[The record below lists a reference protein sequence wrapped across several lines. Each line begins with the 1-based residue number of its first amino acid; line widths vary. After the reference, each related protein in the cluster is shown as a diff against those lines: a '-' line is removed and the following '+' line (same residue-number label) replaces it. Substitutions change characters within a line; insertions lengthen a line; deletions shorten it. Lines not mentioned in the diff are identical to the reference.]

1 MIRSLSF
8 PRSTRHASAR
18 LLFGAV
24 LVASAWQPARASYP
38 ISFGGAASDE
48 VRVVKTAPNGDIF
61 VAGQYRGSIE
71 LSVNGQTETL
81 TSRGGQDVFVLRM
94 NAAGQVLW
102 ARSAGGVNSDDT
114 LNDLALDVGN
124 NVYITGEFY
133 ARASFGSSDLQTV
146 DGQFDDTDGY
156 LAKLT
161 PTGNWEWARGFGS
174 HQNDT
179 AVSLVN
185 LAGTGGAPPTP
196 ESIVVAGSFSATAYF
211 RQAPSSADDKSVVGL
226 GTPGSRDLY
235 AARIAAD
242 GKWLWAIGRGA
253 SATGNDTVQHLAKDA
268 TGRIWM
274 VGREASS
281 RKNVFSSPLQS
292 EADLYNNWA
301 EETPPGL
308 YNSIFYTPGV
318 DFSYSADSFFTDIG
332 LRFHGAQIIGSTF
345 ELQSYAMSQVDTQ
358 QAKLTVSVDVQRGA
372 QSSFFFWT
380 GSDQPDAGD
389 DLYLEYYASG
399 TWVVLERFAG
409 GGTPA
414 ERFYRRGA
422 QAYVITNPAAMN
434 SDFKLRWR
442 YVQAPNGANFFQ
454 DYIVWPGTFSFQP
467 VPYPDAWH
475 VRNVSVEAEGAP
487 RPFLLSIGNE
497 LTSPQLN
504 PTNPLPEQFEIND
517 ITMSSVAGGTYLLLN
532 GTRLGDVTFSP
543 CASIAGAGATVV
555 SLNVTSGS
563 PTCHSARGSIGGE
576 GRGITTD
583 TAGNVYVTGAFKDT
597 VNFFAGPDGTLT
609 SNGGFDPYI
618 GRLNFDPLAGMV
630 WTWVTGGNRFDA
642 DGLPAR
648 SGGSDDDFGFTITT
662 GGAGGNLFVGGRFR
676 DEVRFGEADALESQ
690 GDEDGFVVT
699 LGRDGRYPR
708 EESWTV
714 GLPITPPPGA
724 ELDDLTFQPDFRIA
738 GQPFE
743 AIQQK
748 IFAWVKPQNSPK
760 AQLIP
765 LQPVSGIEVRWR
777 VNNEPIQSDA
787 RLSSFGRN
795 VFPDTPCG
803 DTESSDCY
811 QMHVVGAPVAAEPP
825 SGEFKVLELINPAS
839 GSSSAT
845 YSAGRFV
852 ATRSGYSV
860 LVYVNGPTL
869 DQTLYPTVVE
879 VVRTLPYDGLPP
891 SHFVDNV
898 PAEIGKRIFDPYH
911 NEPGVTGFVVNEL
924 AYYDGNGPNAAYN
937 RTARTGEII
946 PVNRYSSGRALDQ
959 GRELVVAWYRN
970 KSKGVFWPDRAV
982 RYQPYWPIDPLRIVI
997 ASEQGSEMLGQTRL
1011 NPAQFPSLSLYV
1023 QNDPELPGYNPN
1035 DEHAIMAP
1043 SSLGSGFEAAFALRA
1058 DFGSRLAGDAAAAS
1072 DPYVLLRYFDAAT
1085 QQRKFLVYS
1094 VAATGAGFNQF
1105 RYTGVAGTTVSP
1117 PYPMRLLPG
1126 CAESFVEG
1134 QAVGEQ
1140 PPPPFFQDYKNQLWA
1155 KSAGSR
1161 AVQYFYPAQPGFF
1174 SDLDRNDVNEI
1185 IVDTCMPWLAR
1196 LPVAEGGTASP
1207 TDPIKVYYEINWP
1220 EESPLLVS
1228 GETLLQPKRGLPDIY
1243 NQAAVEVVY
1252 DAIQDEQEDP
1262 EPSDTLAQLL
1272 DPLNPRFV
1280 ALSAIPS
1287 SIASNLETN
1296 GQISISG
1303 SSDGVI
1309 KLPVSIANRISF
1321 DPINRRLSVV
1331 GEFDDTIAGEPFL
1344 LLNVLSKRDRIALK
1358 RIDGGDG
1365 SEQGAFTGTC
1375 AAVGCSWD
1383 QAVEALFRK
1392 SRNPQGISRICTAST
1407 VNPQTRVRT
1416 CNAGADR
1423 AVTVDDVL
1431 IGYQDENNDYILEPY
1446 QASGVNAAL
1455 SAGLSSGNGYLT
1467 LAFNNDPSLN
1477 PLPVSLQVIQVGC
1490 LVSPPPPATAVINST
1505 YQGQINVI
1513 SPEDIFDEQVVLRH
1527 GGDFGGNP
1535 DALEFEWYY
1544 HPDIDGNPPMP
1555 LPDPSTGQ
1563 LNGWIK
1569 YPTGD
1574 AQGAVEISIAGANIQ
1589 TLSDNWYVARYRGL
1603 PACQNQ
1609 TRWSLWAGQ
1618 PGATPINERAQLAA
1632 GWVKRVIG
1640 RLNPFEARV
1649 QDFGAAETNNYAS
1662 MLIQLGERYSG
1673 PIALNNDP
1681 DNLNS
1686 IGLIEAYTTVMLR
1699 ALSLSADA
1707 TPPIDYGPANSAILL
1722 VASRLVDFYTLL
1734 GNEAYAD
1741 AQDPT
1746 IAITTSAGNFSL
1758 SPSIFNFQNQLDSL
1772 LSEELVLLR
1781 GRDTANGPV
1790 AAAPVYNRL
1799 FWNFTTGDG
1808 EVAYALSYDVS
1819 DQNFN
1824 GVINEFDA
1832 RIMFPQGH
1840 GDAWGHYLT
1849 GTKIY
1854 YNLLRHPFFS
1864 WDPRPEAVQVAGV
1877 PLQVDF
1883 LDERQ
1888 FAETAAAKARTG
1900 AEIVDLTYRQSF
1912 VADPEGQ
1919 WQGYD
1924 DVQPQRAWGL
1934 SEWGRR
1940 AGMGAYLD
1948 WVAVNAIVPAQD
1960 PDPSHVGIQKIER
1973 ATVSHLDEI
1982 ASHYKKI
1989 QGQVDE
1995 ADAGLNPLGLAQNV
2009 VPFDID
2015 PTRLNPPFNQTQF
2028 EQIYERALAALKN
2041 AVAVWDYAN
2050 ELNNQLRRTQDNSDE
2065 LYEHSIEEETDF
2077 VNQLIEIFG
2086 YPYADDIG
2094 PGGTY
2099 PAGYDGPDLYHYMY
2113 VDVPL
2118 LAGSQF
2124 DFDASGGQPFGV
2136 NRPEDVGES
2145 DFNIARITNIV
2156 AQYAPIANGIGYYGA
2171 TPLESNTPRT
2181 GSNGQSCSAQP
2192 LSSGCALGNTPTDQ
2206 QIAVDYTMIE
2216 SPDFGLWFTKP
2227 EGWTTQRRAPGR
2239 VQQILQQMLEAR
2251 VALKQALLEYDRL
2264 YRDVFGMMQTVQ
2276 ATFNT
2281 SEANLVIANNQ
2292 RNELR
2297 RLTIATQ
2304 VMKSTAIAARRVGEI
2319 LATNFKTAAECVP
2332 KSLIV
2337 GLAAGGDAFGAVR
2350 CTVQAAGSIPKTVLD
2365 TVADGLDIAGNATEA
2380 AQQDVEQLSAINT
2393 QINDAALDLYNLQ
2406 GEIDQKMREEP
2417 ILRSE
2422 IYARVEAIN
2431 QLVGDYRAT
2440 LAEGLR
2446 VADRL
2451 QVFRKDGAEDIQ
2463 LYRFRDMAFRIFR
2476 NDALQKYRA
2485 AFDLAARY
2493 AYLAASAYDY
2503 ETNLLGSDSQSGQAF
2518 LTDIVRERNL
2528 GQILNGVPLT
2538 GSPGLADSLA
2548 QLKLNFDV
2556 LKGRMG
2562 FNNPQNETNR
2572 FSLRR
2577 ELFRIPEGAE
2587 GDEAWRQ
2594 KLEASRVPDLWRV
2607 PEFRRFARPF
2617 APESAGP
2624 QPGLVLEFSTNVTF
2638 GLNFFGWD
2646 LGPQDSSY
2654 DSSQF
2659 ATRIRSVGTWFADYA
2674 DLPLADDPR
2683 IYLFPVGA
2691 DVLRS
2696 PSGDN
2701 FEAREWQVV
2710 DQAVPVPFPLGSG
2723 DLEDYAWNP
2732 SDTLSGS
2739 LTEIRRYARIPA
2751 FHFSEPFDDS
2761 QVTSDSRLVGR
2772 SVWNRRWMIIIPGG
2786 TFLNDPNEGLD
2797 TFIQGKRIPGGG
2809 TARDGDGIDDIRIFF
2824 KTYAYSGN

>member
-1 MIRSLSF
+1 MIRTQ
-8 PRSTRHASAR
+8 RSRVRRCLHRIATAT
-18 LLFGAV
+18 LLLATP
-24 LVASAWQPARASYP
+24 LVQAAYP
-38 ISFGGAASDE
+38 ISLGGVSSDD
-48 VRVVKTAPNGDIF
+48 VRVVKSAPNGDLF
-61 VAGQYRGSIE
+61 VAGQFRGSIE
-71 LSVNGQTETL
+71 LSVNGQVETL
-81 TSRGGQDVFVLRM
+81 VSSGGQDVFVLRM

-102 ARSAGGVNSDDT
+102 ARSGGGSGSDDT
-114 LNDLALDVGN
+114 LNDLAIDLAN
-124 NVYITGEFY
+124 NVYIVGEFY
-133 ARASFGSSDLQTV
+133 ARATFGGTDLQTV
-146 DGQFDDTDGY
+146 DGSFDDLDGY
-156 LAKLT
+156 VAKLS
-161 PTGNWEWARGFGS
+161 PTGAWQWARGFGS
-174 HQNDT
+174 HQHDT
-179 AVSLVN
+179 ATSVVPLPEQPG
-185 LAGTGGAPPTP
+185 LPPIPT
-196 ESIVVAGSFSATAYF
+196 SVVIGGSFSGTAEF
-211 RQAPSSADDKSVVGL
+211 RQVPSSASNRSVVGNASA
-226 GTPGSRDLY
+226 GARDLY
-235 AARIAAD
+235 AARVSAS
-242 GKWLWAIGRGA
+242 GEWLWALGRGA
-253 SATGNDTVQHLAKDA
+253 AATGNDAAEHLAVDA
-268 TGRIWM
+268 TTRIWM
-274 VGREASS
+274 LGREASS
-281 RKNVFSSPLQS
+281 QVLAFDSPLNS
-292 EADLYNNWA
+292 EADLFVRWA
-301 EETPPGL
+301 EEATPGL
-308 YNSIFYTPGV
+308 YNSFQFVPGV
-318 DFSYSADSFFTDIG
+318 DLSWEADIFTG
-332 LRFHGAQIIGSTF
+332 ATALRFHGAQNTGSTF
-345 ELQSYAMSQVDTQ
+345 ELQSYTMGVTTSNV
-358 QAKLTVSVDVQRGA
+358 KLIVSADVQRGA
-372 QSSFFFWT
+372 FTPFFWFV
-380 GSDQPDAGD
+380 SDTPDVGD
-389 DLYLEYYASG
+389 DLYLEYYAG
-399 TWVVLERFAG
+399 GQWKLLERFAG
-409 GGTPA
+409 GGAPA
-414 ERFYRRGA
+414 ERYLRRGA
-422 QAYVITNPAAMN
+422 QAYVITDPQAMN
-434 SDFKLRWR
+434 PDFRLRFR
-442 YVQAPNGANFFQ
+442 YVQATNILQ
-454 DYIVWPGTFSFQP
+454 DYFVFPGTFSLQP
-467 VPYPDAWH
+467 VPYPDTWH
-475 VRNVSVEAEGAP
+475 VRNVSVQSEGAP
-487 RPFLLSIGNE
+487 RPFVLSIGN
-497 LTSPQLN
+497 TMTTPQMN
-504 PTNPLPEQFEIND
+504 AATPLPDRFDVND
-517 ITMSSVAGGTYLLLN
+517 AEMSSFGGGTYLLLN
-532 GTRLGDVTFSP
+532 GSRLGNL
-543 CASIAGAGATVV
+543 SIAPCPELSGAGASVV
-555 SLNVTSGS
+555 SLNVTSGT
-563 PTCHSARGSIGGE
+563 PVCHAARGTSGGE
-576 GRGITTD
+576 GHGLTAD
-583 TAGNVYVTGAFKDT
+583 AAGNLYVTGLFRDT
-597 VNFFAGPDGTLT
+597 VSFFAGSDGTLT
-609 SNGGFDPYI
+609 SNGGSDPYI
-618 GRLNFDPLAGMV
+618 GSLDANLN
-630 WTWVTGGNRFDA
+630 WRWVTGGNRFDA

-648 SGGSDDDFGFTITT
+648 SGGAEDDAAHTITT
-662 GGAGGNLFVGGRFR
+662 AGAGGNLFVGGRFR
-676 DEVRFGEADALESQ
+676 AEARFGEADLVTSQ
-690 GDEDGFVVT
+690 GQEDGFVVT

-708 EESWTV
+708 EERWTV
-714 GLPITPPPGA
+714 GVPLTPPPNA
-724 ELDDLTFQPDFRIA
+724 KLNDLTFQPDFRIA
-738 GQPFE
+738 GQPFD
-743 AIQQK
+743 AIAQK
-748 IFAWVKPQNSPK
+748 LFAWIGPINGEPAK
-760 AQLIP
+760 LIP
-765 LQPVSGIEVRWR
+765 LQPVNGIEVRWR
-777 VNNEPIQSDA
+777 VLGEPIQSET
-787 RLSSFGRN
+787 RLSTFGAN
-795 VFPDTPCG
+795 VWPEQACG
-803 DTESSDCY
+803 DSQTSNCY
-811 QMHVVGAPVAAEPP
+811 QVHVIGAPVAAEPP
-825 SGEFKVLELINPAS
+825 SGEFKVLEVINPAA

-852 ATRSGYSV
+852 ATRTGYSV

-869 DQTLYPTVVE
+869 DQTIYPTVVE
-879 VVRTLPYDGLPP
+879 VVRTLPYDAIPNFL
-891 SHFVDNV
+891 DNV
-898 PAEIGKRIFDPYH
+898 PVEIGKKIVDPYH

-924 AYYDGNGPNAAYN
+924 AYYDGNGPDAAYN

-946 PVNRYSSGRALDQ
+946 PVNRYGGNRPLDQ

-982 RYQPYWPIDPLRIVI
+982 RYQPYWPIDPRRIII
-997 ASEQGSEMLGQTRL
+997 ASEQGSEVLGQTRL

-1035 DEHAIMAP
+1035 DEHAILAP
-1043 SSLGSGFEAAFALRA
+1043 SSLGSGYEAAFALRS

-1072 DPYVLLRYFDAAT
+1072 DPYVLLRYFDTAT
-1085 QQRKFLVYS
+1085 QERKFLVYT
-1094 VAATGAGFNQF
+1094 VQATGAGFNQF

-1117 PYPMRLLPG
+1117 PYPLRLLPG
-1126 CAESFVEG
+1126 CGESFVDG
-1134 QAVGEQ
+1134 QAAGEQ

-1155 KSAGSR
+1155 KSAGSGS
-1161 AVQYFYPAQPGFF
+1161 VHYFYPAQPGFF
-1174 SDLDRNDVNEI
+1174 TDLDRNDFNEV
-1185 IVDTCMPWLAR
+1185 IVGNCVPWLAR
-1196 LPVAEGGTASP
+1196 LPAAEGGSGTP
-1207 TDPIKVYYEINWP
+1207 GEPIRVSYEIAWP
-1220 EESPLLVS
+1220 DETPLLVS
-1228 GETLLQPKRGLPDIY
+1228 GETLLKPKRGLPDIY

-1252 DAIQDEQEDP
+1252 DAIQDEQADAL
-1262 EPSDTLAQLL
+1262 PSDTLAQLI

-1287 SIASNLETN
+1287 SIASELQTN
-1296 GQISISG
+1296 GQVGISG
-1303 SSDGVI
+1303 SSDGTI
-1309 KLPVSIANRISF
+1309 KLAVSIANRISY

-1344 LLNVLSKRDRIALK
+1344 LLNVLSKRDRVALK
-1358 RIDGGDG
+1358 RLDGGDG
-1365 SEQGAFTGTC
+1365 SEQASFTGTC
-1375 AAVGCSWD
+1375 AALGCSWD

-1392 SRNPQGISRICTAST
+1392 SRNPQAIQRICTAST
-1407 VNPQTRVRT
+1407 LDPVTRVRT
-1416 CNAGADR
+1416 CNSSR
-1423 AVTVDDVL
+1423 VVTPDDVL
-1431 IGYQDENNDYILEPY
+1431 VGYQDADNNYILEPY
-1446 QASGVNAAL
+1446 RATGVNAAL
-1455 SAGLSSGNGYLT
+1455 SAGLSQGNGYLT
-1467 LAFNNDPSLN
+1467 LAFNNDASLN

-1490 LVSPPPPATAVINST
+1490 LVTPPPPATPTLNSP

-1513 SPEDIFDEQVVLRH
+1513 APENIFDEQIVLRH
-1527 GGDFGGNP
+1527 AGDFGGNP
-1535 DALEFEWYY
+1535 DALEFEWFY
-1544 HPDIDGNPPMP
+1544 HPDIDGNPPFP

-1569 YPTGD
+1569 YPTPD
-1574 AQGAVEISIAGANIQ
+1574 PQGALEISIEGANIQ

-1609 TRWSLWAGQ
+1609 TRWSVWAGQ
-1618 PGATPINERAQLAA
+1618 PGATPTNERAQLAS

-1649 QDFGAAETNNYAS
+1649 QDFGAAETNNYSS
-1662 MLIQLGERYSG
+1662 MLIQLGERFSG

-1707 TPPIDYGPANSAILL
+1707 TPPIDYGPANAAILL

-1746 IAITTSAGNFSL
+1746 IAITTASGNFSL
-1758 SPSIFNFQNQLDSL
+1758 APAIFNFQNQLDSL

-1790 AAAPVYNRL
+1790 AASPVYNRL

-1808 EVAYALSYDVS
+1808 EVAYALSYDIT

-1824 GVINEFDA
+1824 GVIDEFDA
-1832 RIMFPQGH
+1832 RISFPQGH

-1849 GTKIY
+1849 ATKIY
-1854 YNLLRHPFFS
+1854 YGLLRHPFFS
-1864 WDPRPEAVQVAGV
+1864 WVPRPEAVPVAGV

-1900 AEIVDLTYRQSF
+1900 AEIVDLTYRQSY

-1940 AGMGAYLD
+1940 AGMGAYFD
-1948 WVAVNAIVPAQD
+1948 WVTVNAIVPSED

-1982 ASHYKKI
+1982 ASQYKKI

-1995 ADAGLNPLGLAQNV
+1995 ADAGLNPLGLAENV
-2009 VPFDID
+2009 VSFDID
-2015 PTRLNPPFNQTQF
+2015 TTQLDRFNKTQF
-2028 EQIYERALAALKN
+2028 EQVYDRALSALKN
-2041 AVAVWDYAN
+2041 ALNIWDYAN
-2050 ELNNQLRRTQDNSDE
+2050 ELNNQLRRTQDNADE

-2086 YPYADDIG
+2086 YPYVDDIG

-2124 DFDASGGQPFGV
+2124 DFSGSGGQPFGI
-2136 NRPEDVGES
+2136 NRPEDVGEA
-2145 DFNIARITNIV
+2145 DFGIARINSIV
-2156 AQYAPIANGIGYYGA
+2156 GKYAPVAGGIGFYGA
-2171 TPLESNTPRT
+2171 TPIAPGTPRT
-2181 GSNGQSCSAQP
+2181 GANGQLCTDAP
-2192 LSSGCALGNTPTDQ
+2192 LSTGCALGDVPTNQD
-2206 QIAVDYTMIE
+2206 ISVTYTMID

-2227 EGWTTQRRAPGR
+2227 ESWTGQRRAPGR

-2264 YRDVFGMMQTVQ
+2264 YQDVFGMMQTAQ

-2281 SEANLVIANNQ
+2281 AEANLLIANAQ
-2292 RNELR
+2292 RDELR

-2304 VMKSTAIAARRVGEI
+2304 VMQSTAIAARRVGEI

-2380 AQQDVEQLSAINT
+2380 AQQDVEQLSGIST
-2393 QINDAALDLYNLQ
+2393 QINDSALDLYNLQ

-2417 ILRSE
+2417 ILRAE
-2422 IYARVEAIN
+2422 IYARVEAIK

-2493 AYLAASAYDY
+2493 AYLAAAAYDY
-2503 ETNLLGSDSQSGQAF
+2503 ETNLLGGDSQSGRTF
-2518 LTDIVRERNL
+2518 LTNIVRERNL
-2528 GQILNGVPLT
+2528 GQVLNGTPMP
-2538 GSPGLADSLA
+2538 GSAGLADSLA

-2556 LKGRMG
+2556 LKGQMG
-2562 FNNPQNETNR
+2562 FNNPQIETNR

-2577 ELFRIPEGAE
+2577 ELFRIPEGPE
-2587 GDEAWRQ
+2587 GDEAWRD

-2607 PEFRRFARPF
+2607 PEFRRYARPF

-2624 QPGLVLEFSTNVTF
+2624 QPGLVLEFTTNVTF

-2683 IYLFPVGA
+2683 IYIFPVGA

-2696 PSGDN
+2696 PSSDD
-2701 FEAREWQVV
+2701 FETRQWQVV
-2710 DQAVPVPFPLGSG
+2710 DQAIPVPFPLGSG

-2739 LTEIRRYARIPA
+2739 IAEIRRYPRIRA
-2751 FHFSEPFDDS
+2751 YHFSEPFDDT
-2761 QVTSDSRLVGR
+2761 QVVSDSRLVGR
-2772 SVWNRRWMIIIPGG
+2772 SVWNRRWMIVIPGG

-2809 TARDGDGIDDIRIFF
+2809 SARDGDGIDDIRIFF

>member
-1 MIRSLSF
+1 MIRSPSF
-8 PRSTRHASAR
+8 SRLMSRHLAPLGLALVLGSA
-18 LLFGAV
+18 LCD
-24 LVASAWQPARASYP
+24 SALAAYP
-38 ISFGGAASDE
+38 ISFGGAGPDE
-48 VRVVKTAPNGDIF
+48 VRVVKNAPNGDLF
-61 VAGQYRGSIE
+61 VAGQFRGSIE
-71 LSVNGQTETL
+71 LAINGQIETL
-81 TSRGGQDVFVLRM
+81 ISRGGQDVFVLRM

-102 ARSAGGVNSDDT
+102 ARSGGGVSSDDT
-114 LNDLALDVGN
+114 VNDLTLDLGN

-133 ARASFGSSDLQTV
+133 ARASFGGTDLQTV
-146 DGQFDDTDGY
+146 DGNFDDTDGY

-174 HQNDT
+174 HYNDRAT
-179 AVSLVN
+179 SLAALPGV
-185 LAGTGGAPPTP
+185 AGLPPTP
-196 ESIVVAGSFSATAYF
+196 ESVVVGGSFTQTAYF
-211 RQAPSSADDKSVVGL
+211 RQVPSSGDDKQVN
-226 GTPGSRDLY
+226 GTGGSGTSDVF
-235 AARIAAD
+235 AARVGSD
-242 GKWLWAIGRGA
+242 GKWLWATGRPG
-253 SATGNDTVQHLAKDA
+253 ATGNDTVDQLAVV
-268 TGRIWM
+268 GSESRLWM

-281 RKNVFSSPLQS
+281 QQLVFNSHLQS
-292 EADLYNNWA
+292 EGDLYANWA
-301 EETPPGL
+301 EEETPGL
-308 YNSIFYTPGV
+308 YNYDAYTPGV
-318 DFSYSADSFFTDIG
+318 DVTWEADNYSAATRLSGESVAGGANFSMRTYAVSQAAG
-332 LRFHGAQIIGSTF
+332 ASKLR
-345 ELQSYAMSQVDTQ
+345 
-358 QAKLTVSVDVQRGA
+358 VSIDVQRGV
-372 QSSFFFWT
+372 FDPYNFLR
-380 GSDQPDAGD
+380 SDSPDSGD
-389 DLYLEYYASG
+389 DLYLEYYAGG
-399 TWVVLERFAG
+399 TWKLLEKFNG
-409 GGTPA
+409 PGPGA
-414 ERFYRRGA
+414 ERFSRQGL
-422 QAYVITNPAAMN
+422 QAYVITDPSAMNADFRLRLRYTQSVAPFQDWWVAPGSFVFLPVPAA
-434 SDFKLRWR
+434 D
-442 YVQAPNGANFFQ
+442 
-454 DYIVWPGTFSFQP
+454 T
-467 VPYPDAWH
+467 WH
-475 VRNVSVEAEGAP
+475 IRNASVVAQGAP
-487 RPFLLSIGNE
+487 RPFLLSIGNA
-497 LTSPQLN
+497 LTTAPTVNASTSLPQN
-504 PTNPLPEQFEIND
+504 FEIND
-517 ITMSSVAGGTYLLLN
+517 VAVSSSGSSSYLVLN
-532 GTRLGDVTFSP
+532 GTRLGDLSLSP
-543 CASIAGAGATVV
+543 CGSLTGSGATTV
-555 SLNVTSGS
+555 SLNVSTGS
-563 PTCHSARGSIGGE
+563 PVCHAARGVTGGE
-576 GRGITTD
+576 GSGVATD
-583 TAGNVYVTGAFKDT
+583 TSGNVYVTGSFSGS
-597 VNFFAGPDGTLT
+597 VQFFAGADGLLQ
-609 SNGGFDPYI
+609 SNGATDPYI
-618 GRLNFDPLAGMV
+618 GSLDAGLN
-630 WTWVTGGNRFDA
+630 WRWVTGGDRFDA
-642 DGLPAR
+642 DGLPAL
-648 SGGSDDDFGFTITT
+648 GGGPESDAGTTIATA
-662 GGAGGNLFVGGRFR
+662 GPGGNLYVGGRFR
-676 DEVRFGEADALESQ
+676 GEARFAETDTLTTQGEAD
-690 GDEDGFVVT
+690 GFIVT

-708 EESWTV
+708 AERWTAGV
-714 GLPITPPPGA
+714 PLTPPPNA
-724 ELDDLTFQPDFRIA
+724 NVSSLTAIPEFRIG
-738 GQPFE
+738 GQTFD
-743 AIQQK
+743 AIGQK
-748 IFAWVKPQNSPK
+748 IFTWVGPVAGFPTSR
-760 AQLIP
+760 LIP
-765 LQPVSGIEVRWR
+765 LQPVNSIEVRWR
-777 VNNEPIQSDA
+777 ISGEPLTSEN
-787 RLSSFGRN
+787 RLSSFGSIVWPTR
-795 VFPDTPCG
+795 PCG
-803 DTESSDCY
+803 DNEGSDCY
-811 QMHVVGAPVAAEPP
+811 QVHVIGAPVAAEPP
-825 SGEFKVLELINPAS
+825 SGEFKVLEAINPGA

-845 YSAGRFV
+845 YSAGSFV

-869 DQTLYPTVVE
+869 DQTQYPTVVE
-879 VVRTLPYDGLPP
+879 VVRTLPYDSLPN
-891 SHFVDNV
+891 FVDNV
-898 PAEIGKRIFDPYH
+898 PAEIGKKIVDPYH

-924 AYYDGNGPNAAYN
+924 AYYDGFGPEAAYN
-937 RTARTGEII
+937 RTARTGAII
-946 PVNRYSSGRALDQ
+946 PVNRYSGGRPLDQ
-959 GRELVVAWYRN
+959 GRELAVAWYRS

-982 RYQPYWPIDPLRIVI
+982 RYQPFWPIDPPRIII
-997 ASEQGSEMLGQTRL
+997 ASEQGSEVLGQTRL
-1011 NPAQFPSLSLYV
+1011 NPANFPGIALYV
-1023 QNDPELPGYNPN
+1023 QNDPQRAGYNPN

-1043 SSLGSGFEAAFALRA
+1043 SSLGSGFEAAFALRS
-1058 DFGSRLAGDAAAAS
+1058 DFGSRLNGDAAAAS

-1085 QQRKFLVYS
+1085 QERKFLVYS
-1094 VAATGAGFNQF
+1094 VAATGAGFSQF

-1117 PYPMRLLPG
+1117 PYPVRLLPG

-1155 KSAGSR
+1155 KSAGSGS
-1161 AVQYFYPAQPGFF
+1161 VHYFYPAQPGFF

-1185 IVDTCMPWLAR
+1185 IVDRCVPWLAR
-1196 LPVAEGGTASP
+1196 LPAAEGGTASP
-1207 TDPIKVYYEINWP
+1207 TDPIKVSYEITWP
-1220 EESPLLVS
+1220 EQTPLLVS
-1228 GETLLQPKRGLPDIY
+1228 GETLLKPKRGLPNIY

-1252 DAIQDEQEDP
+1252 DAIQDEQTNP

-1272 DPLNPRFV
+1272 DPLNPRTV

-1287 SIASNLETN
+1287 SIASQLETN
-1296 GQISISG
+1296 GTVSISG
-1303 SSDGVI
+1303 SADGVV
-1309 KLPVSIANRISF
+1309 KLPVSISNRISY

-1331 GEFDDTIAGEPFL
+1331 GEFDDTIAGEPYL

-1365 SEQGAFTGTC
+1365 SEQATFTGSC
-1375 AAVGCSWD
+1375 AVVGCSWD

-1392 SRNPQGISRICTAST
+1392 SRNPQGIARICSQST

-1431 IGYQDENNDYILEPY
+1431 VGYQDENNDSILEPY
-1446 QASGVNAAL
+1446 QAVGVNAAL
-1455 SAGLSSGNGYLT
+1455 SAGLSRGNGYLT
-1467 LAFNNDPSLN
+1467 LAFNNDPGLN
-1477 PLPVSLQVIQVGC
+1477 PLPISLQVIQVGC
-1490 LVSPPPPATAVINST
+1490 LVSPPPPAQAVINST

-1513 SPEDIFDEQVVLRH
+1513 APSDIFDEQVVLRH

-1563 LNGWIK
+1563 LNGWIR

-1618 PGATPINERAQLAA
+1618 PGATPTNERAQLAA
-1632 GWVKRVIG
+1632 GWVKRVLG

-1662 MLIQLGERYSG
+1662 MLIQLGQRYSG
-1673 PIALNNDP
+1673 PIALNSDP

-1746 IAITTSAGNFSL
+1746 VAITTSAGNFSL
-1758 SPSIFNFQNQLDSL
+1758 APTIFNFQNQLDSL

-1781 GRDTANGPV
+1781 GRDMTNGPV
-1790 AAAPVYNRL
+1790 AASPVYNRL

-1824 GVINEFDA
+1824 GVIDEFDA

-1854 YNLLRHPFFS
+1854 YSLLRHPFFS

-1900 AEIVDLTYRQSF
+1900 AEIVDLTYRQAF
-1912 VADPEGQ
+1912 VADPAGQ

-1924 DVQPQRAWGL
+1924 DTQPERAWGL

-1948 WVAVNAIVPAQD
+1948 WVTVNAVVPAKD

-1982 ASHYKKI
+1982 ASQYKHV

-2028 EQIYERALAALKN
+2028 EQIYERALVALKN
-2041 AVAVWDYAN
+2041 AVNVWDYAN
-2050 ELNNQLRRTQDNSDE
+2050 ELSNQLRRTQDNSDE

-2077 VNQLIEIFG
+2077 TNQMIEIFG

-2099 PAGYDGPDLYHYMY
+2099 PAGYNGPDIYHYMY
-2113 VDVPL
+2113 MDVPA

-2124 DFDASGGQPFGV
+2124 DFAGSGGQPFGV
-2136 NRPEDVGES
+2136 NRPEDVGEA
-2145 DFNIARITNIV
+2145 DFGIARLNSIQ
-2156 AQYAPIANGIGYYGA
+2156 AKYAPMANGIGFFGT
-2171 TPLESNTPRT
+2171 TPIESSAPRT
-2181 GSNGQSCSAQP
+2181 GANGQLCTDQP
-2192 LSSGCALGNTPTDQ
+2192 LSTGCALGDVPTDKELS
-2206 QIAVDYTMIE
+2206 VTYTTIQ

-2227 EGWTTQRRAPGR
+2227 EAWTGQRRAPGKL
-2239 VQQILQQMLEAR
+2239 QQVMQQMLEAR
-2251 VALKQALLEYDRL
+2251 VALKQALLAYDKLRL
-2264 YRDVFGMMQTVQ
+2264 DIFAQQQTLQ
-2276 ATFNT
+2276 ATFNIAE
-2281 SEANLVIANNQ
+2281 SNLLVANNQ
-2292 RNELR
+2292 RKELR
-2297 RLTIATQ
+2297 NLTITSQ
-2304 VMKSTAIAARRVGEI
+2304 IMTNGAIVARRAGEI
-2319 LATNFKTAAECVP
+2319 IDTVLDDGAACVP
-2332 KSLIV
+2332 QNIVV
-2337 GLAAGGDAFGAVR
+2337 GLANGGDMFSTIKCALES
-2350 CTVQAAGSIPKTVLD
+2350 AGSTTQLIAD
-2365 TVADGLDIAGNATEA
+2365 SIADGLDIVGNATEA
-2380 AQQDVEQLSAINT
+2380 AKEDVEQQAAIDT
-2393 QINDAALDLYNLQ
+2393 RINDSRLDLYTMQ
-2406 GEIDQKMREEP
+2406 GDIDQMLREEP
-2417 ILRSE
+2417 LLRAE
-2422 IYARVEAIN
+2422 IFARVEALR

-2451 QVFRKDGAEDIQ
+2451 LVFRKDGAEDIQ

-2493 AYLAASAYDY
+2493 VYLAASAYDY
-2503 ETNLLGSDSQSGQAF
+2503 ETNLLGSDSQAGQAF

-2528 GQILNGVPLT
+2528 GQVLNGAPMP

-2577 ELFRIPEGAE
+2577 ELFRIPEGAA

-2594 KLEASRVPDLWRV
+2594 KLEAARVPDLWRV

-2624 QPGLVLEFSTNVTF
+2624 QPGLVLEFSTSVTF

-2659 ATRIRSVGTWFADYA
+2659 ATRIRGVGTWFADYA

-2683 IYLFPVGA
+2683 IYVFPVGA

-2701 FEAREWQVV
+2701 FETREWQVV

-2723 DLEDYAWNP
+2723 DLDDYAWNP
-2732 SDTLSGS
+2732 SETLSGS
-2739 LTEIRRYARIPA
+2739 FTDIRRYARIPA
-2751 FHFSEPFDDS
+2751 FHFSEPFDDN
-2761 QVTSDSRLVGR
+2761 QVVSDSRLVGR

-2797 TFIQGKRIPGGG
+2797 TFINGKRIPGGG
-2809 TARDGDGIDDIRIFF
+2809 AARDGDGVDDIRIFF